1 MKILQLMQK
10 ACQPVLEKGKWA
22 ERQLYNRRR
31 KKRLK
36 NKDFTIIASNCNGSF
51 MYYDMGLRYL
61 TPTVNLAI
69 GMDDFVKMA
78 ADLKQYM
85 EKDIVEVKGESGC
98 PVGLL
103 GDIRIN
109 FVHYDTFE
117 EGVKKW
123 EERKKRINWDNLFIV
138 GTEKDGC
145 SYETLQRFDRLPYEN
160 KVIFTHVEYPEF
172 SSACYFSGFEE
183 KGELGVLTFYKK
195 GFWKR
200 RYLDDFDYV
209 SFLNRPLER
218 KSGGEKHD

>member
-1 MKILQLMQK
+1 MQRGGSAAAQAEKPHESCRRAEAVSKSIPGIPVFNITIYFYHYDVSAGAVEEDGEIMKILQLTQK
-10 ACQPVLEKGKWA
+10 ACQMIPERVKWA
-22 ERQLYNRRR
+22 EQRLYNIRR

-36 NKDFTIIASNCNGSF
+36 NRDFTIIASNCNGSF
-51 MYYDMGLRYL
+51 MYHDMGLRYL

-78 ADLKQYM
+78 ENLKQYM
-85 EKDIVEVKGESGC
+85 EQEIVEVKGENGC

-117 EGVKKW
+117 EGRKKW
-123 EERKKRINWDNLFIV
+123 EERKKRIHWENLFII

-145 SYETLQRFDRLPYEN
+145 SYE
-160 KVIFTHVEYPEF
+160 VE
-172 SSACYFSGFEE
+172 
-183 KGELGVLTFYKK
+183 K
-195 GFWKR
+195 
-200 RYLDDFDYV
+200 
-209 SFLNRPLER
+209 

>member
-1 MKILQLMQK
+1 MKILQSVQK
-10 ACQPVLEKGKWA
+10 VCLFVLEKGKGA
-22 ERQLYNRRR
+22 ERLLFNIKRR
-31 KKRLK
+31 KRLK

-78 ADLKQYM
+78 ANLKQYM
-85 EKDIVEVKGESGC
+85 EQDIVEVKGESGC
-98 PVGLL
+98 PAGLL

-117 EGVKKW
+117 EGKRKW

-145 SYETLQRFDRLPYEN
+145 SYETLQRFDRLPYKN
-160 KVIFTHVEYPEF
+160 KVVFTRVEYPEF
-172 SSACYFSGFEE
+172 SSAYYIRGFE
-183 KGELGVLTFYKK
+183 G
-195 GFWKR
+195 
-200 RYLDDFDYV
+200 D
-209 SFLNRPLER
+209 R
-218 KSGGEKHD
+218 KSVV

>member
-1 MKILQLMQK
+1 MI
-10 ACQPVLEKGKWA
+10 PERVKWA
-22 ERQLYNRRR
+22 ERRLYNIRR

-36 NKDFTIIASNCNGSF
+36 NRDFTIIASNCNGSF
-51 MYYDMGLRYL
+51 MYHDMGLRYL

-78 ADLKQYM
+78 ENLKQYM
-85 EKDIVEVKGESGC
+85 EQEIVEVKGENGC

-117 EGVKKW
+117 EGRKKW
-123 EERKKRINWDNLFIV
+123 E
-138 GTEKDGC
+138 
-145 SYETLQRFDRLPYEN
+145 
-160 KVIFTHVEYPEF
+160 
-172 SSACYFSGFEE
+172 
-183 KGELGVLTFYKK
+183 ELGVLTFYKK
-195 GFWKR
+195 GFRRR

-209 SFLNRPLER
+209 QFLNRPVEK